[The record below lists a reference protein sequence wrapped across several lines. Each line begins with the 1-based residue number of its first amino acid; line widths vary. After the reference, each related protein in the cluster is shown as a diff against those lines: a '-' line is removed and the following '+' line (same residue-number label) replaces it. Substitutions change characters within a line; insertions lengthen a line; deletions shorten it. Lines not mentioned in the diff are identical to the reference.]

1 MFAQLTILVLAGLAG
16 PLLAFGR
23 RGLIPV
29 VIGELFAGF
38 VLGHTGFGVVNSATQ
53 PLPVLSAIGF
63 AMLMFSAGTHVDI
76 GSPAIRQG
84 FARGL
89 LALAVVAVTAVP
101 IGLLLDH
108 ALGVGHPALIAVIV
122 TGSSAAIAFPII
134 EERKLA
140 GPNVAFLIAWVA
152 LADSVTVVIMPLTI
166 ARSGNPL
173 EAIGGD
179 AAIIAV
185 GVMAL
190 LAASRARREGF
201 VHQMRDESLQRGW
214 AWQVR
219 ISLVLLLGLS
229 AIAQETGAST
239 LVAGF
244 LAGMILVRLHESDRL
259 ALQFSG
265 VANGFF
271 VPLFFVLLGA
281 ELNLRALFTS
291 PSRILLAIGLA
302 VAAVITHVDRCS
314 CGRSRAVPRDGAGGV
329 GAAGDAGCRRK
340 PRLELGAA
348 RSGGSSRTRCR
359 RLPDPYPGHD
369 RVAPSRPRR
378 GRQAVSDSGSQRTRP
393 DNLEHRTPAQV
404 PSRERRP
411 ASSARSRSSFSLW
424 SFRRRSSA

>member
-29 VIGELFAGF
+29 VIGELVAGF
-38 VLGHTGFGVVNSATQ
+38 VLGHTGFGVINAATQ

-89 LALAVVAVTAVP
+89 LALAVVAVTAVA

-108 ALGVGHPALIAVIV
+108 AIGVGHPALIAVIV

-134 EERKLA
+134 EERNLA

-152 LADSVTVVIMPLTI
+152 IADSVTVVIMPLTL
-166 ARSGNPL
+166 AKSGNPF

-179 AAIIAV
+179 VAIIAV
-185 GVMAL
+185 GVIAL
-190 LAASRARREGF
+190 VAASRARRVAQ
-201 VHQMRDESLQRGW
+201 VHEMRNESLQRGW

-259 ALQFSG
+259 VVQFSG

-281 ELNLRALFTS
+281 ELNLRALITS
-291 PSRILLAIGLA
+291 PSRILLAVGLA
-302 VAAVITHVDRCS
+302 LATVVTHLIAARVAGHERYLATGLAASAQLGMPAAAASLGLSTGLLSPAEAAALV
-314 CGRSRAVPRDGAGGV
+314 AGGCLTLIPATM
-329 GAAGDAGCRRK
+329 GS
-340 PRLELGAA
+340 LLLA
-348 RSGGSSRTRCR
+348 RGGS
-359 RLPDPYPGHD
+359 
-369 RVAPSRPRR
+369 APSRSHR
-378 GRQAVSDSGSQRTRP
+378 GGD
-393 DNLEHRTPAQV
+393 PA
-404 PSRERRP
+404 RP
-411 ASSARSRSSFSLW
+411 A
-424 SFRRRSSA
+424 

>member
-16 PLLAFGR
+16 PLIAFGR

-29 VIGELFAGF
+29 VIGELIAGS
-38 VLGHTGFGVVNSATQ
+38 VLGHTGFGVVDSAIQ

-63 AMLMFSAGTHVDI
+63 AMLMLSAGTHVDI

-89 LALAVVAVTAVP
+89 LAFAVVAVTAVP

-108 ALGVGHPALIAVIV
+108 SLAVGHPALIAVIV
-122 TGSSAAIAFPII
+122 AGSSAAIAFPIL
-134 EERKLA
+134 EERNLT

-152 LADSVTVVIMPLTI
+152 LADSVTVVIMPLTL
-166 ARSGNPL
+166 AKSGNPL

-179 AAIIAV
+179 AAIIAAGAMV
-185 GVMAL
+185 L
-190 LAASRARREGF
+190 FTASRVRRQRF
-201 VHQMRDESLQRGW
+201 VRDMRDESLQRGW

-244 LAGMILVRLHESDRL
+244 IAGMVLVRLHESDRL
-259 ALQFSG
+259 VLQFTG

-281 ELNLRALFTS
+281 ELNLRALITS

-302 VAAVITHVDRCS
+302 LAAVITHVIAARIAGHERFLATGLAASAQLGMPAAAASLGLSSGLLGPAD
-314 CGRSRAVPRDGAGGV
+314 AAALVAGGCLTLIPATI
-329 GAAGDAGCRRK
+329 GSLLLARATSS
-340 PRLELGAA
+340 AA
-348 RSGGSSRTRCR
+348 RRPGSPTATST
-359 RLPDPYPGHD
+359 
-369 RVAPSRPRR
+369 
-378 GRQAVSDSGSQRTRP
+378 
-393 DNLEHRTPAQV
+393 
-404 PSRERRP
+404 
-411 ASSARSRSSFSLW
+411 
-424 SFRRRSSA
+424 

>member
-38 VLGHTGFGVVNSATQ
+38 VLGHTGFGVVDSATQ

-63 AMLMFSAGTHVDI
+63 AMLMFGAGTHVDI
-76 GSPAIRQG
+76 ASPAIRQG

-134 EERKLA
+134 EERNLA

-166 ARSGNPL
+166 VKSGNPL

-190 LAASRARREGF
+190 VAASRARREGF
-201 VHQMRDESLQRGW
+201 VQQMRNESLQRGW

-281 ELNLRALFTS
+281 ELNLRALLTS
-291 PSRILLAIGLA
+291 PSRILLAVGLA
-302 VAAVITHVDRCS
+302 VAAVITHVIAARVAGHERYVATGLAAS
-314 CGRSRAVPRDGAGGV
+314 AQLGMPAAAASLGLSSGLLGPAEAAALVAGGCLTLIPATV
-329 GAAGDAGCRRK
+329 GSLLLARGVKGTPSA
-340 PRLELGAA
+340 PRA
-348 RSGGSSRTRCR
+348 RSAR
-359 RLPDPYPGHD
+359 
-369 RVAPSRPRR
+369 
-378 GRQAVSDSGSQRTRP
+378 
-393 DNLEHRTPAQV
+393 
-404 PSRERRP
+404 
-411 ASSARSRSSFSLW
+411 ARST
-424 SFRRRSSA
+424 

>member
-16 PLLAFGR
+16 PLLAVGR
-23 RGLIPV
+23 RGLVPA
-29 VIGELFAGF
+29 VIGELIAGA
-38 VLGHTGFGVVNSATQ
+38 VLGRTGFGVIDSSAS

-63 AMLMFSAGTHVDI
+63 AMLMFTAGTHVDI

-89 LALAVVAVTAVP
+89 LALAVVAVTAIP
-101 IGLLLDH
+101 IAILLDH

-122 TGSSAAIAFPII
+122 TGSSAAIAFPIM
-134 EERKLA
+134 EERHLA

-152 LADSVTVVIMPLTI
+152 LADSVTVVIMPLTLVK
-166 ARSGNPL
+166 SGNPL
-173 EAIGGD
+173 GAIGGD
-179 AAIIAV
+179 AAIIAA
-185 GVMAL
+185 GVL
-190 LAASRARREGF
+190 VLILASRARRQGL
-201 VHQMRDESLQRGW
+201 VKQMHVESLRRDW

-244 LAGMILVRLHESDRL
+244 LAGMVLVRLHESDRL
-259 ALQFSG
+259 VVQFSG

-302 VAAVITHVDRCS
+302 VAAVITHVIAARVAGHERFVATGLAAS
-314 CGRSRAVPRDGAGGV
+314 AQLGMPAAAASLGLSTGLLSPAVAAALVAGGCLTLIPATIGSLLLAR
-329 GAAGDAGCRRK
+329 GAAAAPAAKPAG
-340 PRLELGAA
+340 
-348 RSGGSSRTRCR
+348 S
-359 RLPDPYPGHD
+359 
-369 RVAPSRPRR
+369 APATS
-378 GRQAVSDSGSQRTRP
+378 T
-393 DNLEHRTPAQV
+393 
-404 PSRERRP
+404 
-411 ASSARSRSSFSLW
+411 
-424 SFRRRSSA
+424 

>member
-29 VIGELFAGF
+29 VIGELIAGF
-38 VLGHTGFGVVNSATQ
+38 VLGRTGFGVIDSATQ

-63 AMLMFSAGTHVDI
+63 AMLMFTAGTHVDI

-84 FARGL
+84 FARGV
-89 LALAVVAVTAVP
+89 LALAVVAVTAIP
-101 IGLLLDH
+101 IGILLDH
-108 ALGVGHPALIAVIV
+108 SLAIGHPALIAVII

-166 ARSGNPL
+166 AKGGNPL

-185 GVMAL
+185 GVLAL
-190 LAASRARREGF
+190 LTANRLRRDGI
-201 VHQMRDESLQRGW
+201 VGQMRDESLQRGW

-219 ISLVLLLGLS
+219 ISLALLLGLS

-244 LAGMILVRLHESDRL
+244 LGGMILVRLHELDRL
-259 ALQFSG
+259 ALQFTG

-281 ELNLRALFTS
+281 ELNLRAMFTT
-291 PSRILLAIGLA
+291 PSRILLALGLV
-302 VAAVITHVDRCS
+302 VAAVITHVIAARVAGHERFISTGLAASAQLGMPAAAASLGLTSGLLTPAD
-314 CGRSRAVPRDGAGGV
+314 AAALVAGGV
-329 GAAGDAGCRRK
+329 LTLIPATIGSLLLARGAATA
-340 PRLELGAA
+340 
-348 RSGGSSRTRCR
+348 
-359 RLPDPYPGHD
+359 
-369 RVAPSRPRR
+369 APST
-378 GRQAVSDSGSQRTRP
+378 SGKAATSPTG
-393 DNLEHRTPAQV
+393 
-404 PSRERRP
+404 
-411 ASSARSRSSFSLW
+411 
-424 SFRRRSSA
+424 

>member
-29 VIGELFAGF
+29 VIGELVAGF
-38 VLGHTGFGVVNSATQ
+38 VLGHTGFGVINAATQ

-108 ALGVGHPALIAVIV
+108 AIGVGHPALIAVIV

-134 EERKLA
+134 EERNLA

-152 LADSVTVVIMPLTI
+152 IADSVTVVIMPLTL
-166 ARSGNPL
+166 AKSGNPF

-179 AAIIAV
+179 VAIIAV
-185 GVMAL
+185 GVIAL
-190 LAASRARREGF
+190 VAASRARRLAQ
-201 VHQMRDESLQRGW
+201 VHEMRNESLQRGW

-259 ALQFSG
+259 VVQFSG

-281 ELNLRALFTS
+281 ELNLRALITS
-291 PSRILLAIGLA
+291 PSRILLAVGLA
-302 VAAVITHVDRCS
+302 LATVVTHLIAARVAGHERYLATGLAASAQLGMPAAAASVGLSTGLLSPAEAAALV
-314 CGRSRAVPRDGAGGV
+314 AGGCLTLIPATV
-329 GAAGDAGCRRK
+329 GS
-340 PRLELGAA
+340 LLLA
-348 RSGGSSRTRCR
+348 RGGS
-359 RLPDPYPGHD
+359 
-369 RVAPSRPRR
+369 APSRSHR
-378 GRQAVSDSGSQRTRP
+378 GAA
-393 DNLEHRTPAQV
+393 PA
-404 PSRERRP
+404 RP
-411 ASSARSRSSFSLW
+411 A
-424 SFRRRSSA
+424 

>member
-29 VIGELFAGF
+29 VIGELIAGF
-38 VLGHTGFGVVNSATQ
+38 VLGRTGFGVIDSATQ

-63 AMLMFSAGTHVDI
+63 AMLMFTAGTHVDI

-84 FARGL
+84 FARGV
-89 LALAVVAVTAVP
+89 LALAVVAVTAIP
-101 IGLLLDH
+101 IGILLDH
-108 ALGVGHPALIAVIV
+108 SLAIGHPALIAVII

-166 ARSGNPL
+166 AKGGNPL

-185 GVMAL
+185 GVLAL
-190 LAASRARREGF
+190 LTANRLRRDGI
-201 VHQMRDESLQRGW
+201 VGQMRDESLQRGW

-219 ISLVLLLGLS
+219 ISLALLLGLS

-244 LAGMILVRLHESDRL
+244 LGGMILVRLHESDRL
-259 ALQFSG
+259 ALQFTG

-281 ELNLRALFTS
+281 ELNLRAMFTT
-291 PSRILLAIGLA
+291 PSRILLALGLV
-302 VAAVITHVDRCS
+302 VAAVITHVIAARVAGHERFISTGLAASAQLGMPAAAASLGLTSGLLTPAD
-314 CGRSRAVPRDGAGGV
+314 AAALVAGGV
-329 GAAGDAGCRRK
+329 LTLIPATIGSLLLARGAATA
-340 PRLELGAA
+340 
-348 RSGGSSRTRCR
+348 
-359 RLPDPYPGHD
+359 
-369 RVAPSRPRR
+369 APST
-378 GRQAVSDSGSQRTRP
+378 SGKAATSPTG
-393 DNLEHRTPAQV
+393 
-404 PSRERRP
+404 
-411 ASSARSRSSFSLW
+411 
-424 SFRRRSSA
+424 

>member
-29 VIGELFAGF
+29 VIGELIAGF
-38 VLGHTGFGVVNSATQ
+38 VLGHTGFGVIDAAAQ

-76 GSPAIRQG
+76 ASPAIRQG
-84 FARGL
+84 FARGV
-89 LALAVVAVTAVP
+89 LALAVVAITAVP

-152 LADSVTVVIMPLTI
+152 LADSVTVVLMPLTL
-166 ARSGNPL
+166 AKSGNPL

-179 AAIIAV
+179 AAIIAA
-185 GVMAL
+185 GVLVL
-190 LAASRARREGF
+190 LAASRARRQGF
-201 VHQMRDESLQRGW
+201 VQQMRGESLQRGW
-214 AWQVR
+214 SWQVR

-244 LAGMILVRLHESDRL
+244 LAGMVLVRLHESDHL
-259 ALQFSG
+259 AVQFSG

-281 ELNLRALFTS
+281 ELNLRALITS
-291 PSRILLAIGLA
+291 PSRIVLAVGLA
-302 VAAVITHVDRCS
+302 VAAVVTHVIAARVA
-314 CGRSRAVPRDGAGGV
+314 GRERFIATGLAASAQLGMPAAAASLGLSTGLLGPAEAAALVAGGCLTLIPATV
-329 GAAGDAGCRRK
+329 GS
-340 PRLELGAA
+340 LLLA
-348 RSGGSSRTRCR
+348 RGV
-359 RLPDPYPGHD
+359 
-369 RVAPSRPRR
+369 VAPSATPHT
-378 GRQAVSDSGSQRTRP
+378 GSATA
-393 DNLEHRTPAQV
+393 T
-404 PSRERRP
+404 ST
-411 ASSARSRSSFSLW
+411 
-424 SFRRRSSA
+424 

>member
-23 RGLIPV
+23 RGLVPV
-29 VIGELFAGF
+29 VIGELLAGF
-38 VLGHTGFGVVNSATQ
+38 VLGRTGFGVITSSAQ
-53 PLPVLSAIGF
+53 PLPVLSALGF
-63 AMLMFSAGTHVDI
+63 AMLMFTAGTHVDI

-101 IGLLLDH
+101 LALLLDH
-108 ALGVGHPALIAVIV
+108 ALAVGHPALLAVIV

-166 ARSGNPL
+166 AKSGSPL

-179 AAIIAV
+179 AAVIAAGGLIMV
-185 GVMAL
+185 
-190 LAASRARREGF
+190 AASKARGIRF
-201 VHQMRDESLQRGW
+201 VTDFHDESLQRGW

-219 ISLVLLLGLS
+219 ISLVMLLGLS
-229 AIAQETGAST
+229 AIAQQTGAST

-244 LAGMILVRLHESDRL
+244 LAGTILVRLHESDRL
-259 ALQFSG
+259 ALQFTG

-281 ELNLRALFTS
+281 ELNLRAMLSS

-302 VAAVITHVDRCS
+302 VAAVITHTIAARVAGHARYIATGLAASAQLGMPAAAASLGLASGLLTAAD
-314 CGRSRAVPRDGAGGV
+314 AAALVAGGV
-329 GAAGDAGCRRK
+329 LTLIPATI
-340 PRLELGAA
+340 
-348 RSGGSSRTRCR
+348 GS
-359 RLPDPYPGHD
+359 LLLAKGQPAPA
-369 RVAPSRPRR
+369 APSPARR
-378 GRQAVSDSGSQRTRP
+378 RA
-393 DNLEHRTPAQV
+393 
-404 PSRERRP
+404 RP
-411 ASSARSRSSFSLW
+411 A
-424 SFRRRSSA
+424 

>member
-1 MFAQLTILVLAGLAG
+1 MS
-16 PLLAFGR
+16 
-23 RGLIPV
+23 
-29 VIGELFAGF
+29 
-38 VLGHTGFGVVNSATQ
+38 HS
-53 PLPVLSAIGF
+53 S
-63 AMLMFSAGTHVDI
+63 SH
-76 GSPAIRQG
+76 GSHSQ
-84 FARGL
+84 
-89 LALAVVAVTAVP
+89 
-101 IGLLLDH
+101 
-108 ALGVGHPALIAVIV
+108 
-122 TGSSAAIAFPII
+122 
-134 EERKLA
+134 
-140 GPNVAFLIAWVA
+140 N
-152 LADSVTVVIMPLTI
+152 SVTVVIMPLTI
-166 ARSGNPL
+166 VRSGNPL

-302 VAAVITHVDRCS
+302 VAAVITHVVAARVAGHERYLATGLAAS
-314 CGRSRAVPRDGAGGV
+314 AQLGMPAAAASLGLSSGLLGPAEAAALVAGGCLTLIPATI
-329 GAAGDAGCRRK
+329 GSLLLARDADSK
-340 PRLELGAA
+340 PSA
-348 RSGGSSRTRCR
+348 TR
-359 RLPDPYPGHD
+359 
-369 RVAPSRPRR
+369 APSAHAP
-378 GRQAVSDSGSQRTRP
+378 T
-393 DNLEHRTPAQV
+393 T
-404 PSRERRP
+404 
-411 ASSARSRSSFSLW
+411 
-424 SFRRRSSA
+424 

>member
-29 VIGELFAGF
+29 VIGELIAGF
-38 VLGHTGFGVVNSATQ
+38 VLGRTGFGVVESASQ

-76 GSPAIRQG
+76 ASPAIRQG
-84 FARGL
+84 FARGV

-134 EERKLA
+134 EERRLA

-152 LADSVTVVIMPLTI
+152 LADSVTVVIMPLTL
-166 ARSGNPL
+166 AKTGNPL

-179 AAIIAV
+179 LAVIAA
-185 GVMAL
+185 GAL
-190 LAASRARREGF
+190 VLLSAARARGHRF
-201 VHQMRDESLQRGW
+201 VNEMRAESLQRGW

-244 LAGMILVRLHESDRL
+244 LAGMVLVRLHESDRL
-259 ALQFSG
+259 VVQFSG

-281 ELNLRALFTS
+281 ELNLRALLTS
-291 PSRILLAIGLA
+291 PSRIVLALLLALAAALTHVIAARVAGHEKFIATGLA
-302 VAAVITHVDRCS
+302 ASAQLGMPAAAASLGLSSGLLGPAEAAALVAGGCLTLIPATIGSLLLARGS
-314 CGRSRAVPRDGAGGV
+314 ASPGPNSRA
-329 GAAGDAGCRRK
+329 
-340 PRLELGAA
+340 
-348 RSGGSSRTRCR
+348 SG
-359 RLPDPYPGHD
+359 H
-369 RVAPSRPRR
+369 A
-378 GRQAVSDSGSQRTRP
+378 
-393 DNLEHRTPAQV
+393 NTPAT
-404 PSRERRP
+404 ST
-411 ASSARSRSSFSLW
+411 
-424 SFRRRSSA
+424 

>member
-16 PLLAFGR
+16 PLLAYGR

-29 VIGELFAGF
+29 VIGELVAGF
-38 VLGHTGFGVVNSATQ
+38 VLGHTGFGVIDSAIA

-63 AMLMFSAGTHVDI
+63 AMLMFSAGTHVDV

-89 LALAVVAVTAVP
+89 LALAVVAVIAAP

-122 TGSSAAIAFPII
+122 AGSSAAIAFPIL
-134 EERKLA
+134 EERHLA

-166 ARSGNPL
+166 AKSGSPL

-179 AAIIAV
+179 AAIIAA

-190 LAASRARREGF
+190 LVASRVRRQGF
-201 VHQMRDESLQRGW
+201 VRQMRNESLQRGW

-219 ISLVLLLGLS
+219 ISLVLLIGLS

-244 LAGMILVRLHESDRL
+244 LAGMVLVRLHESDRL
-259 ALQFSG
+259 AVQFSG

-281 ELNLRALFTS
+281 ELNLRALLTS

-302 VAAVITHVDRCS
+302 LAAVVAHVIAARVAGHERYLATGLAAS
-314 CGRSRAVPRDGAGGV
+314 AQLGMPAAAASLGLSTGLLGPAEAAALVAGGCLTLIPATI
-329 GAAGDAGCRRK
+329 GSLLLARGMAG
-340 PRLELGAA
+340 
-348 RSGGSSRTRCR
+348 
-359 RLPDPYPGHD
+359 
-369 RVAPSRPRR
+369 APSSA
-378 GRQAVSDSGSQRTRP
+378 QAGS
-393 DNLEHRTPAQV
+393 A
-404 PSRERRP
+404 RER
-411 ASSARSRSSFSLW
+411 ST
-424 SFRRRSSA
+424 

>member
-1 MFAQLTILVLAGLAG
+1 MFAQLTILMLAGIVG

-23 RGLIPV
+23 RGLVPV
-29 VIGELFAGF
+29 VIGELIAGF
-38 VLGHTGFGVVNSATQ
+38 VLGRTGFGVINSATQ

-63 AMLMFSAGTHVDI
+63 AMLMFTAGTHVDV

-84 FARGL
+84 FARGA

-108 ALGVGHPALIAVIV
+108 SLGVGHPVLIAVIV

-152 LADSVTVVIMPLTI
+152 LADSVTVVIMPLTL
-166 ARSGNPL
+166 AKSGNPL

-179 AAIIAV
+179 AAIIVV
-185 GVMAL
+185 GILAL
-190 LAASRARREGF
+190 LAAERARR
-201 VHQMRDESLQRGW
+201 VHVLRQMRDESLQRDW

-244 LAGMILVRLHESDRL
+244 VAGMILVRLRESDRL
-259 ALQFSG
+259 ALQFTG

-281 ELNLRALFTS
+281 ELNLRALLTE
-291 PSRILLAIGLA
+291 PSRILLALGL
-302 VAAVITHVDRCS
+302 VCAAVITHVIAARVAGHERYLATGLAASAQLGMPAAAASLGLSTGLLTPAD
-314 CGRSRAVPRDGAGGV
+314 AAALVAGGV
-329 GAAGDAGCRRK
+329 LTLIPATIGSLLLARGATTATPSTSGR
-340 PRLELGAA
+340 AA
-348 RSGGSSRTRCR
+348 TSPT
-359 RLPDPYPGHD
+359 
-369 RVAPSRPRR
+369 
-378 GRQAVSDSGSQRTRP
+378 
-393 DNLEHRTPAQV
+393 
-404 PSRERRP
+404 
-411 ASSARSRSSFSLW
+411 
-424 SFRRRSSA
+424 